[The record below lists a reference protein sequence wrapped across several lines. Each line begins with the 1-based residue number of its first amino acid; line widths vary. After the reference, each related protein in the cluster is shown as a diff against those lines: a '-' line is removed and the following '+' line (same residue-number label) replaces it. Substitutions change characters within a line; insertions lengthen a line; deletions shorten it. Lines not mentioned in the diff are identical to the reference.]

1 MNKRFL
7 LVNFITFLRVIGALL
22 LFPIYLKY
30 NFFGLA
36 ICALIFYL
44 TDSVDGFLA
53 RTLHASTF
61 FGAVFDAISDK
72 LFNVIL
78 LIILIS
84 VNPFMAIILFLELC
98 ILGVAFHS
106 TIKGNESKTS
116 ILGKIKMIVL
126 AITITLMLFLYSYD
140 TLIVMYNLP
149 KMNTDIIIYT
159 LSIIA
164 IVIETITFL
173 DYLKIDLVNTKNNK
187 IVKDT
192 VFNSGL
198 KNRNELRY
206 MLFNHDFYMKNKD
219 TALDEFVL
227 KKKK

>member
-7 LVNFITFLRVIGALL
+7 LVNLITFLRVIGAVL
-22 LFPIYLKY
+22 LFPIYLRY
-30 NFFGLA
+30 GFFGLA
-36 ICALIFYL
+36 IVALIFYL

-53 RTLHASTF
+53 RTMHASTF

-84 VNPFMAIILFLELC
+84 VNPFMAIILFLEFS
-98 ILGVAFHS
+98 ILGIAFHS

-116 ILGKIKMIVL
+116 ILGKVKMIVL
-126 AITITLMLFLYSYD
+126 SISVIVILFMYSYD
-140 TLIVMYNLP
+140 TLIKLYNFP
-149 KMNTDIIIYT
+149 IINTEIVIYV
-159 LSIIA
+159 LSIVA
-164 IVIETITFL
+164 IIFETITFL
-173 DYLKIDLVNTKNNK
+173 DYLRIDINNTKNNK

-206 MLFNHDFYMKNKD
+206 MLFNHEFYEKNKNN
-219 TALDEFVL
+219 AIDEFVL
-227 KKKK
+227 KKNK